1 MIGKTCRSVR
11 VTLREW
17 VAFRIQ
23 DRSVE
28 FGTILN
34 AWRLFQQ
41 FLVDC
46 YSMVG
51 SQRLTWMRFNQK
63 ITRYDVLNGLQ
74 EVVSIGETNPSSIVK
89 HVILPSSFTGG
100 MRYMFHN
107 CQDAMTICKKFGY
120 PNLFITITCNTS
132 WSEIRDVVHQK
143 GLMSFDRPDIVCRAV
158 SYTHLTLP
166 TKA

>member
-1 MIGKTCRSVR
+1 M
-11 VTLREW
+11 
-17 VAFRIQ
+17 
-23 DRSVE
+23 
-28 FGTILN
+28 
-34 AWRLFQQ
+34 
-41 FLVDC
+41 VDC

-107 CQDAMTICKKFGY
+107 FQDAMEICKMFGY
-120 PNLFITITCNTS
+120 LYLFITITCNTS
-132 WSEIRDVVHQK
+132 WSEIHDFVHQK
-143 GLMSFDRPDIVCRAV
+143 GLMSSDKPNIVCRVFKMKLDELMSDFKKTNIFGKVNAGNDSTIV
-158 SYTHLTLP
+158 LVIECVYNYKFHILTYYY
-166 TKA
+166 